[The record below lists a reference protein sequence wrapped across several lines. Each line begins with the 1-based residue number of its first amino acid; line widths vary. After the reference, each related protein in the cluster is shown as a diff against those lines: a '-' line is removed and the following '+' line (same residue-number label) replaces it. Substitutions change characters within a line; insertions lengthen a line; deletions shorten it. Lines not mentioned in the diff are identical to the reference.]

1 MFILHISVYPLGCFK
16 LLYQLQR
23 EVHPQE
29 VDLSV
34 VKKETR
40 AVRLTLLLEMV
51 TAPKYLDPCFV
62 CSGSLSACHV
72 RRQRQRPGGAHPQQ
86 LSEGKEVI
94 VIRGQCLDYQVLCT
108 LVSES

>member
-72 RRQRQRPGGAHPQQ
+72 RRQRQRPGGAQPQQ
-86 LSEGKEVI
+86 LSEGGH
-94 VIRGQCLDYQVLCT
+94 RHQGP
-108 LVSES
+108 VSGLSSSMYLGE